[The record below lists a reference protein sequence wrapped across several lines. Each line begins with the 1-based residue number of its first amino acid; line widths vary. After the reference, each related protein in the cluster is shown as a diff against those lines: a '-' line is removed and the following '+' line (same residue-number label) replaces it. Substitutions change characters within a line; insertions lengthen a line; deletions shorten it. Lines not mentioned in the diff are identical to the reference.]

1 MQACFST
8 PTEVTAAALAALT
21 RAAASSGADLTEML
35 VADKSLGGG
44 SGPSGKK
51 GKGTGGKEGRALVDV
66 ELFLEELAEAV
77 EVHFTMIED
86 EEEEAGEGEEDSE
99 DDDDEEEEDSEE
111 DEENSEDGEAE
122 DEGGAAQPLFFVDN
136 AGDASSAREEDDD
149 DEEEEEEE
157 EEEAPDAVFAAV
169 HAATM
174 KSKKN
179 KGLGTRGS
187 QDGGARKKTKRR

>member
-21 RAAASSGADLTEML
+21 RAAASSGADLTGML

-44 SGPSGKK
+44 SGKK
-51 GKGTGGKEGRALVDV
+51 GKEGRALVDV

-99 DDDDEEEEDSEE
+99 EDDEEEEDSEE
-111 DEENSEDGEAE
+111 EEENSEVGEAE
-122 DEGGAAQPLFFVDN
+122 DEEGAAQPLFFVDN
-136 AGDASSAREEDDD
+136 AGDASSAREEGD

-157 EEEAPDAVFAAV
+157 EEEEGAPDAVFAAV